1 MNILCGYNV
10 NIDSVY
16 RINRAE
22 ISELLETFEEA
33 EILNKI
39 ENLPGNIASEA
50 DFVAGLAYCMK
61 NGYGAEWLVSEHSV
75 FKFLK
80 NRYFGK
86 SLVRMGGNAGIMA
99 NALSKLGASRV
110 ITNVAVPSKTQLS
123 LFSKKAIYIP
133 DTLTQ
138 TEENAGEKPEE
149 NKNIGREPEKNKN
162 TGKESEENVGTVSSN
177 LEPIHFVFDF
187 SEGET
192 FSLYGTVIKVPRE
205 NRFIA
210 TCDHLNLR
218 LFSNPAFEQ
227 YAFQHACE
235 IDGALISGFHLLLEN
250 YPDGS
255 TYETILDNTISQ
267 LRSWKARN
275 NELRIHLEFGHFA
288 NKKIV
293 NTVFLKCAD
302 LSDSLGMNEDE
313 LAMLYDLHGVPGEG
327 LLNMEAEAV
336 ACAAF
341 MLASRY
347 RHKEL
352 LIHTREFVLTVS
364 NLDFISKLGFKSS
377 FNPHS
382 ESHTDFRTS
391 TEMKNSIEDSESSI
405 FQEATGK
412 KLEALE
418 FGVRCAGAYAAT
430 GRLEGREFVEEEAS
444 KLQESIF
451 GREQIDAFL
460 KAFNGKTLRQG
471 AYVFWEGYLI
481 CILPTLLSK
490 SPVTTV
496 GLGDTLTAGIFLR
509 GLELN
514 VQA

>member
-1 MNILCGYNV
+1 
-10 NIDSVY
+10 
-16 RINRAE
+16 
-22 ISELLETFEEA
+22 
-33 EILNKI
+33 
-39 ENLPGNIASEA
+39 
-50 DFVAGLAYCMK
+50 
-61 NGYGAEWLVSEHSV
+61 
-75 FKFLK
+75 
-80 NRYFGK
+80 
-86 SLVRMGGNAGIMA
+86 
-99 NALSKLGASRV
+99 
-110 ITNVAVPSKTQLS
+110 
-123 LFSKKAIYIP
+123 
-133 DTLTQ
+133 
-138 TEENAGEKPEE
+138 
-149 NKNIGREPEKNKN
+149 
-162 TGKESEENVGTVSSN
+162 
-177 LEPIHFVFDF
+177 
-187 SEGET
+187 
-192 FSLYGTVIKVPRE
+192 
-205 NRFIA
+205 
-210 TCDHLNLR
+210 
-218 LFSNPAFEQ
+218 
-227 YAFQHACE
+227 
-235 IDGALISGFHLLLEN
+235 
-250 YPDGS
+250 
-255 TYETILDNTISQ
+255 TILDNTISQ

-364 NLDFISKLGFKSS
+364 KLDFISKLGFKSS
-377 FNPHS
+377 FNPHP

-405 FQEATGK
+405 FQKTTGK

-471 AYVFWEGYLI
+471 AYALWEDYLI
-481 CILPTLLSK
+481 CILPTL
-490 SPVTTV
+490 
-496 GLGDTLTAGIFLR
+496 
-509 GLELN
+509 
-514 VQA
+514 